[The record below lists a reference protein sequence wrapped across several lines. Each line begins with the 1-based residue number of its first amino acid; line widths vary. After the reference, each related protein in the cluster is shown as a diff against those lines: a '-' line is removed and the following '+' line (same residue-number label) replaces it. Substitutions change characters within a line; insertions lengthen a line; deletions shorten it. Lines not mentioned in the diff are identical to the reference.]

1 MSKIL
6 ACLSGGVESTY
17 GVYRLLKE
25 TTHDVT
31 LFHLYFRNHPRYE
44 GETEACEHITNW
56 LEKNTRKFKWIS
68 ADLSYNGVDKITQ
81 PPHSADICYTITTA
95 ANICIDEKDYDEVR
109 FFINKEE
116 WDSAIEDS
124 IPTFDYPFMVYL
136 FNSIVSRFPTI
147 DTKLGFDRKVGK
159 LNKKEVYE
167 KIPEDLR
174 KFIHSN
180 DKEYNVQ
187 ASR

>member
-25 TTHDVT
+25 TTHDIT

-56 LEKNTRKFKWIS
+56 LEKNTRKFEWKS
-68 ADLSYNGVDKITQ
+68 ADLSYSGVDEITQ
-81 PPHSADICYTITTA
+81 PPYSADCFYMNSIV
-95 ANICIDEKDYDEVR
+95 ANIVIDEKDYDEVR
-109 FFINKEE
+109 FFMDKEE
-116 WDSAIEDS
+116 YDIGKS
-124 IPTFDYPFMVYL
+124 FDYPKTVEIYDIAL
-136 FNSIVSRFPTI
+136 SRFPEI
-147 DTKLGFDRKVGK
+147 KTKWVLDKNVG
-159 LNKKEVYE
+159 LLEKKEIYE
-167 KIPEDLR
+167 KIPEELR

-180 DKEYNVQ
+180 DKEYNV
-187 ASR
+187 

>member
-6 ACLSGGVESTY
+6 VGLSGGVESTY
-17 GVYRLLKE
+17 GAYRLLTE
-25 TTHDVT
+25 TNHDIT

-68 ADLSYNGVDKITQ
+68 ADLSYNGVDEITQ

-116 WDSAIEDS
+116 GDSAIEDS
-124 IPTFDYPFMVYL
+124 IPTFDL
-136 FNSIVSRFPTI
+136 FNLILGRFPKI
-147 DTKLGFDRKVGK
+147 NTKLIIDSVVGN
-159 LNKKEVYE
+159 LDKKEIY
-167 KIPEDLR
+167 KRIPKELR
-174 KFIHSN
+174 QHIYSN
-180 DKEYNVQ
+180 DKEYNK
-187 ASR
+187 

>member
-25 TTHDVT
+25 TNHDIT

-44 GETEACEHITNW
+44 GETEACEYITNW

-68 ADLSYNGVDKITQ
+68 ADLSYNGVDEITQ

-116 WDSAIEDS
+116 GDSAIEDS

-136 FNSIVSRFPTI
+136 FNSIMSRFSTI
-147 DTKLGFDRKVGK
+147 NTKLNFDKNTIE
-159 LNKKEVYE
+159 LTKEDIYSRIPNDIKNYVY
-167 KIPEDLR
+167 
-174 KFIHSN
+174 SN
-180 DKEYNVQ
+180 DLKYND
-187 ASR
+187 